1 MTSDAKIGL
10 LLSLIFIFIIAFIIN
25 GFPDFLRGK
34 DGNKLTRDYLNKLR
48 SYDSDITNGAREVV
62 EAIST
67 FEPVKKVELTGSRHN
82 EDSSARFAG
91 PLPQI
96 NPALGDSIATRPA
109 DLSLPV
115 TDQQR
120 ETQTARSAESD
131 RPQIYVVKDEDSL
144 ALIARKFYGPEEG
157 SKRENLEK
165 IFIANRDILSSP
177 DLLQVGQRLL
187 IPPLQPA
194 QELPLQAS
202 VDSKHLLFEK
212 VEGPGAKSLPLASTI
227 QAQTGR
233 YREYIV
239 REGDSLWKIAEE
251 QLANPSRYIEIVR
264 LNEDIIEDENELVVG
279 MRIKLPNR

>member
-10 LLSLIFIFIIAFIIN
+10 LLSLVFIFIIAFIIN
-25 GFPDFLRGK
+25 GFPEFLRGT
-34 DGNKLTRDYLNKLR
+34 DSNKLTQDYLNKLQ

-67 FEPVKKVELTGSRHN
+67 FEPAKKVEIIGRRHN
-82 EDSSARFAG
+82 EDSLARFAG

-96 NPALGDSIATRPA
+96 SPALSDDITTKPA

-115 TDQQR
+115 ADRPR
-120 ETQTARSAESD
+120 ETQTARSAEPD
-131 RPQIYVVKDEDSL
+131 RPQIYVVKDDDNL
-144 ALIARKFYGPEEG
+144 ALIAKKFYGLEEG
-157 SKRENLEK
+157 SNRENLER
-165 IFIANRDILSSP
+165 IFIANKDILSSP

-187 IPPLQPA
+187 IPPLKSL
-194 QELPLQAS
+194 QELPLQAH
-202 VDSKHLLFEK
+202 VDSKHLLFERI
-212 VEGPGAKSLPLASTI
+212 EGLGAKPLPLASAI
-227 QAQTGR
+227 QTKTGR
-233 YREYIV
+233 YREYVV

-279 MRIKLPNR
+279 IRIKLPNR